1 MNVFD
6 VLKLI
11 LGISLFLFGM
21 NIMSD
26 SLKKSMGNGLKGFL
40 SKATS
45 SKTKGFLLGGAVTAV
60 IQSSSAVTV
69 MIVGFVNSGAM
80 LLSQAVGVIMG
91 ANVGTA
97 ITSWITGLSGL
108 EGGAGLGNALSW
120 FKPSTFTPILALIGI
135 ILFMAAKSNVKKS
148 VGVILL
154 GFSVLMLGMDTMSDA
169 VSGLSENETFRSIL
183 LKFENPLLGLLAGMI
198 LTAIIQSSSASIG
211 ILQSLT
217 ATGAITYGNAIPIIM
232 GQNIGTCI
240 TALIASVGASKNA
253 KRASVIH
260 LSFNVI
266 GSALG
271 MGVLLLLRYV
281 FAAPFLS
288 NSMNMW
294 GIAIVHTVF
303 NLLAVAVLFPMSKIL
318 ERIACLVVRDK
329 NEYEDKF
336 ERLDD
341 RLLVTPTVAA
351 TRAKE
356 LTAEMGALSLDA
368 LRLSFEM
375 LKSEYDSQK
384 AAKIGKI
391 EENVDKYEDYIGG
404 YFVKISA
411 RSISDRDNREIGA
424 YLHMLGDIE
433 RICDHAENLCES
445 SKEMKDKHASLP
457 EHISDE
463 LSLLLGATEEI
474 CDCALNGNSMDR
486 VEALENVIDDL
497 CFNIKRKSI
506 DILQKNE
513 CNTAQSFILN
523 DILTDL
529 ERIGDHSVNIA
540 ECMREV
546 RTGAAELRLHGAAH
560 ENDAEFIKL
569 QNNYFEK
576 YGLK

>member
-1 MNVFD
+1 MSVFD

-26 SLKKSMGNGLKGFL
+26 ALKKSVGNGLKGFL

-97 ITSWITGLSGL
+97 ITSWLTGLAGL

-120 FKPSTFTPILALIGI
+120 LKPSTFTPILALIGI
-135 ILFMAAKSNVKKS
+135 LLFMASKSSVKKS

-154 GFSVLMLGMDTMSDA
+154 GFSVLMIGMDTMSDA
-169 VSGLSENETFRSIL
+169 VSGLSKNETFRSIL
-183 LKFENPLLGLLAGMI
+183 LKFENPFLGLLAGMI

-260 LSFNVI
+260 LSFNVL

-271 MGVLLLLRYV
+271 MGVLLTLRYIV
-281 FAAPFLS
+281 GATFLS

-294 GIAIVHTVF
+294 GIAIVHTAF
-303 NLLAVAVLFPMSKIL
+303 NLLSFAVLFPMSKLL
-318 ERIACLVVRDK
+318 ERIACLVVHDK
-329 NEYEDKF
+329 ENDENILE
-336 ERLDD
+336 ELDD

-356 LTAEMGALSLDA
+356 LTARMGNLTLEALK
-368 LRLSFEM
+368 LSSDM
-375 LKSEYDSQK
+375 IRTEYDPKGASR
-384 AAKIGKI
+384 IEKI
-391 EENVDKYEDYIGG
+391 EEAVDKYEDDIGS
-404 YFVKISA
+404 YFIKISS
-411 RSISDRDNREIGA
+411 RNISDRDNREIGA

-445 SKEMKDKHASLP
+445 AKEIKDKSVVFGD
-457 EHISDE
+457 EISVE
-463 LSLLLGATEEI
+463 LIHLLNAANEI
-474 CDCALNGNSMDR
+474 CDCALNKGSMDT
-486 VEALENVIDDL
+486 VEALEDVIDDL

-506 DILQKNE
+506 DVLQKKE
-513 CNTAQSFILN
+513 INTEHSFILN

-546 RTGAAELRLHGAAH
+546 RTGANELHMHGEVH
-560 ENDAEFIKL
+560 ENEAEFIRL
-569 QNNYFEK
+569 EDYYQHK
-576 YGLK
+576 YDLK

>member
-26 SLKKSMGNGLKGFL
+26 ALKSSMGSGLKGFL

-69 MIVGFVNSGAM
+69 MVVGFVNSGAM

-97 ITSWITGLSGL
+97 VTSWLTGLSEL

-120 FKPSTFTPILALIGI
+120 FKPSTFTPILAVIGI
-135 ILFMAAKSNVKKS
+135 ILFMASKNNVKKS

-154 GFSVLMLGMDTMSDA
+154 GFSVLMIGMDTMSDA

-240 TALIASVGASKNA
+240 TAIIASVGASKNA

-271 MGVLLLLRYV
+271 MGVLFILRYLLN
-281 FAAPFLS
+281 AAFLS
-288 NSMNMW
+288 NSIDMW
-294 GIAIVHTVF
+294 GIALVHTVF
-303 NLLAVAVLFPMSKIL
+303 NLLSFVVLFPMSGIL
-318 ERIACLVVRDK
+318 ERIARMVVRDK
-329 NEYEDKF
+329 NEDEDKC
-336 ERLDD
+336 EALDD

-356 LTAEMGALSLDA
+356 LTAEMGALSLEA
-368 LRLSFEM
+368 LRLSSGM
-375 LKSEYDSQK
+375 LKREYDPKTASR
-384 AAKIGKI
+384 IESI
-391 EENVDKYEDYIGG
+391 EERVDKYEDNIGS
-404 YFVKISA
+404 YFIKISA
-411 RSISDRDNREIGA
+411 RSISDKDNREIGA

-445 SKEMKDKHASLP
+445 AKEIKDKHVDVSS
-457 EHISDE
+457 EISAE
-463 LSLLLGATEEI
+463 LSLLLDAVEEI
-474 CDCALNGNSMDR
+474 CDCALHGNSMDK
-486 VEALENVIDDL
+486 VDALENVIDDL
-497 CFNIKRKSI
+497 CFNIKRKNI
-506 DILQKNE
+506 DILQRKE

-529 ERIGDHSVNIA
+529 ERVGDHSVNIA
-540 ECMREV
+540 ECMREL
-546 RTGAAELRLHGAAH
+546 RTGASELHLHGAGH
-560 ENDAEFIKL
+560 DNEAEFVKL
-569 QNNYFEK
+569 QRNYLEK
-576 YGLK
+576 YRLK